1 MPDLSRSGYLQAKP
15 RALMNSDFP
24 FTRDL
29 VLIGGGHAHALVLRK
44 WGMKPLPGARLTLI
58 DPNPKAPY
66 TGMLPGHIAG
76 HYPRAALDIDLVRL
90 AHFASARLIVGAAT
104 AIDRAARRVSVEGR
118 PDIAY
123 DILSIDVG
131 ITSAPAQTLGFDK
144 HGIAAKPLGPFA
156 DRWQAFVDDVGAGTA
171 APDCTILGGG
181 VAGIELA
188 MAMRH
193 RLSRVPATPR
203 ICVIDTDRVL
213 SGVAPAT
220 ARILRKHMQNAGI
233 DVIEH
238 AEIIEVTGKTVELAD
253 GRSVNSSLTVAAAG
267 ARPWPWLGDTGLD
280 LTDGFITV
288 GPNLRSVTDP
298 AVFAAGDCAH
308 LDHAPRP
315 KAGVYAVRAAPIL
328 HDNLRAALSE
338 QTQMRQYEPQ
348 KRYLKLVSLG
358 GKAAVADRGALGIT
372 LPGLWYWKDWIDQ
385 RFMQKFRDLPVMSA
399 PPLPQEAALGM
410 AEELAEHPMICG
422 GCGAKVGPAALQ
434 TALSGARTNQR
445 SDVVIRP
452 GDDAGALRIGGQIQ
466 VISTD
471 HLRAFTA
478 DPWLMS
484 RITGLHA
491 LGDVWAMGAAP
502 QAALVNLILPRMSGP
517 LQARTLAEIMAA
529 AQEVMEDAG
538 AEIIGGHTTQGAE
551 LTIGYTVTGLMPE
564 DRAPIGLDGARPGD
578 HLILTGALGT
588 GVILAADM
596 AGQADGDF
604 VQSALHQMAASPQSA
619 VQSLISAHAMTDV
632 TGFGLAG
639 HLLGICRA
647 SGFGATLDMATLPL
661 LDGAL
666 ALLEA
671 GSRSSLHSANKAY
684 SEPDLVGFDN
694 TAHSEVLFDPQTAG
708 GFLAALAP
716 EDTRS
721 ALAQMASSGIP
732 AVQIGT
738 IEEAPAQ
745 ITLR

>member
-1 MPDLSRSGYLQAKP
+1 MKSE
-15 RALMNSDFP
+15 FP
-24 FTRDL
+24 LTRDL

-44 WGMKPLPGARLTLI
+44 WGMNPLPGARLTLI

-76 HYPRAALDIDLVRL
+76 HYPRASLDIDLVRL
-90 AHFASARLIVGAAT
+90 AHFAGARLIVGAAT
-104 AIDRAARRVSVEGR
+104 AIDRVARRVSVEGR

-131 ITSAPAQTLGFDK
+131 ITSAPAQTLGFDTY
-144 HGIAAKPLGPFA
+144 GIAAKPLGPFA
-156 DRWQAFVDDVGAGTA
+156 DRWQAFVDDVGAGVA
-171 APDCTILGGG
+171 APECAILGGG
-181 VAGIELA
+181 VAGVELA
-188 MAMRH
+188 LAMRH
-193 RLSRVPATPR
+193 RLSLISATPR
-203 ICVIDTDRVL
+203 ICVIDTGRAL
-213 SGVAPAT
+213 SGVATAT
-220 ARILRKHMQNAGI
+220 ARILRRQMQNAGI
-233 DVIEH
+233 DVIED
-238 AEIIEVTGKTVELAD
+238 AKIIEITRNSVELEN
-253 GRSVNSSLTVAAAG
+253 GTSFKSSLTVAAAG
-267 ARPWPWLGDTGLD
+267 ARHWPWLEDTGLD

-288 GPNLRSVTDP
+288 GPDLRSVTDP
-298 AVFAAGDCAH
+298 AIFAAGDCAH
-308 LDHAPRP
+308 LAYAPRP

-358 GKAAVADRGALGIT
+358 GKAAVADRGALGAT
-372 LPGLWYWKDWIDQ
+372 LPGLWYWKDRIDQ
-385 RFMQKFRDLPVMSA
+385 RFMRKFRDLPVMSV
-399 PPLPQEAALGM
+399 PPLPREAALGM
-410 AEELAEHPMICG
+410 AGELAEHPMICG

-434 TALSGARTNQR
+434 TVLSGARTSQR
-445 SDVVIRP
+445 PDVLIRP
-452 GDDAGALRIGGQIQ
+452 GDDAGALRIGGRIQ

-484 RITGLHA
+484 RITALHA

-502 QAALVNLILPRMSGP
+502 QAALVNLVLPRMSGP

-551 LTIGYTVTGLMPE
+551 LTIGYTVTGLVPE
-564 DRAPIGLDGARPGD
+564 GSAPIGLDGARPGD

-596 AGQADGDF
+596 AGQADGD
-604 VQSALHQMAASPQSA
+604 VVRNALDHMAASPQSA
-619 VQSLISAHAMTDV
+619 AQSLISAHAMTDV

-647 SGFGATLDMATLPL
+647 SGCGATIEMATLPL
-661 LDGAL
+661 LTGAL
-666 ALLEA
+666 PLLEA
-671 GSRSSLHSANKAY
+671 GRRSSLHSANKAY
-684 SEPDLVGFDN
+684 SESGLVGFDDSVR
-694 TAHSEVLFDPQTAG
+694 SEILFDPQTAG

-716 EDTRS
+716 EDAKS
-721 ALAQMASSGIP
+721 ALAQLASSGIP
-732 AVQIGT
+732 AVRIGT
-738 IEEAPAQ
+738 MEDAPPQ
-745 ITLR
+745 ITLG